1 MSDVGAWEPAPKLG
15 PSHAQ
20 ALDVATV
27 EAASDTLAVDSDVA
41 ARLRQVFAATPD
53 ERAGLFDGEPS
64 PRLVGWARA
73 LTLAEETIPGCEAGA
88 KSPVIALARMLRAR
102 GDYPHDLTP
111 WIRRVSS
118 NRFLPYGSLMDRL
131 QS

>member
-1 MSDVGAWEPAPKLG
+1 MSDVGAWEPAAKLG
-15 PSHAQ
+15 ACHAQ
-20 ALDVATV
+20 ALDVAAG
-27 EAASDTLAVDSDVA
+27 EAAKDALDIDDAVA
-41 ARLRQVFAATPD
+41 ARLRQVFFATAD

-64 PRLVGWARA
+64 QRLVGWARA
-73 LTLAEETIPGCEAGA
+73 LTLAEESIPGCEGGA
-88 KSPVIALARMLRAR
+88 KSPVIALARLLRSR

-111 WIRRVSS
+111 WIKQVSS